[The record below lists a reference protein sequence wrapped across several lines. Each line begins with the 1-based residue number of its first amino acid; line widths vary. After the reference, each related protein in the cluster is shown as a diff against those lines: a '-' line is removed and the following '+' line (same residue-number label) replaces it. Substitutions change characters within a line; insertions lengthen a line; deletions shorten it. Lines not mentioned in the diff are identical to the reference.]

1 MTEREQ
7 VMDMYAKYTVDEL
20 KQVCKAIQDQIMH
33 GNGAADIA
41 LDADLNELQDEYRM
55 WSSALERK
63 LKYVDPAS

>member
-7 VMDMYAKYTVDEL
+7 VMDMYAMYTVDEL

-33 GNGAADIA
+33 GNGAADTV
-41 LDADLNELQDEYRM
+41 LDAELNELQDEYRL

-63 LKYVDPAS
+63 LKYSHVA